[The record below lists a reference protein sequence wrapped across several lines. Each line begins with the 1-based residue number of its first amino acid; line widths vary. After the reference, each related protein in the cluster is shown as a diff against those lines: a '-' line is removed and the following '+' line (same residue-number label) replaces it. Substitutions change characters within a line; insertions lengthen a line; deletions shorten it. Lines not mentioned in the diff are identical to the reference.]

1 VLVDA
6 GLVED
11 AMAGVPDFCL
21 FDAGTP
27 DARAVLM
34 HYASDGSLLE
44 REFVAD
50 PIEAARLATVKD
62 ETMRRS
68 ASLNEFLARLKAGE
82 DA

>member
-1 VLVDA
+1 
-6 GLVED
+6 
-11 AMAGVPDFCL
+11 MAGVPDFWL

-62 ETMRRS
+62 ETARRS